1 MRRLNLSLEWIK
13 RLGKRERRVLQG
25 GTGFLLFLG
34 IWFFILSPVLEKM
47 AWYDRK
53 SLQKEKDL
61 VEMGRVKEEY
71 LKLKTRLDRFELKI
85 GQEKG
90 DFSFPAYLE
99 GLAAENQLKNKM
111 TSLSPLSSQAF
122 ENIKIN
128 NIEVK
133 LENLTL
139 NQAVSFLSRIES
151 SPSFLYI
158 KQLHMK
164 TRYSELR
171 NLDVTFIV
179 SHYEKTP

>member
-1 MRRLNLSLEWIK
+1 MNVSLEWIK

-25 GTGFLLFLG
+25 GTGFLLLLG
-34 IWFFILSPVLEKM
+34 VWLFIFSPVFEKM
-47 AWYDRK
+47 SWYDKK

-71 LKLKTRLDRFELKI
+71 LKLKTRLDRFDLKI
-85 GQEKG
+85 GQGKK

-111 TSLSPLSSQAF
+111 TSLSPLPPQSF
-122 ENIKIN
+122 ENIKMN
-128 NIEVK
+128 NIEIK
-133 LENLTL
+133 LENITL
-139 NQAVSFLSRIES
+139 IQAVAFLSRIES

-164 TRYSELR
+164 TRYSEQR

-179 SHYEKTP
+179 SHYEKTL